1 MDGKCNQELLLKI
14 KLNRN
19 KLNVIGSIALFDKE
33 IKRFLKVYQQTIV
46 APAFTSLLFLLVIN
60 VAIEDRIN
68 YIFNYIDFLAP
79 GLIIMGVM
87 QNAFANTSSSLL
99 SSKVAGNI
107 VDLLMPPFNI
117 NEIILVYCLAA
128 SIRGMLVGL
137 LTYLLM
143 IPFVNFEFLNIYYLV
158 IFSLLGSVLLALI
171 GLLAGIWAE
180 KFDNMSAIT
189 NFIITPL
196 TFLSGTFYTID
207 RLKEPFYTISLYNP
221 FFYII
226 DGFRSGFIETETK
239 GFINGIVYLVALNA
253 ILYLI
258 CYFILKSG
266 WKLKS

>member
-1 MDGKCNQELLLKI
+1 MNL
-14 KLNRN
+14 
-19 KLNVIGSIALFDKE
+19 IGSITLFNKE
-33 IKRFLKVYQQTIV
+33 VKRFFKVYQQTIV

-68 YIFNYIDFLAP
+68 YKFNYIDFLAP
-79 GLIIMGVM
+79 GLIIMGMM
-87 QNAFANTSSSLL
+87 QNAFSNTSSSLL

-107 VDLLMPPFNI
+107 VDLLMPPFNV

-128 SIRGMLVGL
+128 IIRATLVGI
-137 LTYLLM
+137 LTFVLM
-143 IPFVNFEFLNIYYLV
+143 FPFVNFEFLNIYNLFL
-158 IFSLLGSVLLALI
+158 FSILGSLLLALV

-196 TFLSGTFYTID
+196 TFLSGTFYSID
-207 RLKEPFYTISLYNP
+207 KLKEPFYSISLYNP
-221 FFYII
+221 FYYII
-226 DGFRSGFIETETK
+226 DGFRSSFILAESNE
-239 GFINGIVYLVALNA
+239 INYGIFYLISLNA
-253 ILYLI
+253 IIYLV

>member
-1 MDGKCNQELLLKI
+1 MNFT
-14 KLNRN
+14 
-19 KLNVIGSIALFDKE
+19 GSLTLFDKE
-33 IKRFLKVYQQTIV
+33 IKRFFKVYQQTIV

-60 VAIEDRIN
+60 VAIEDRTT
-68 YIFNYIDFLAP
+68 YKFNYIDFLGP

-107 VDLLMPPFNI
+107 VDLLMPPFNVY
-117 NEIILVYCLAA
+117 EIILVYSLAA
-128 SIRGMLVGL
+128 VIRGLLVGI
-137 LTYLLM
+137 LTFFLM
-143 IPFVNFEFLNIYYLV
+143 FPFVNFELINIHSLV
-158 IFSLLGSVLLALI
+158 LFSILGAFLLALI

-196 TFLSGTFYTID
+196 TFLSGTFYSIE
-207 RLKEPFYTISLYNP
+207 RLQEPFYTISLYNP
-221 FFYII
+221 FYYII
-226 DGFRSGFIETETK
+226 DGFRSGFIVSDSDTT
-239 GFINGIVYLVALNA
+239 IRGIIYLTVLNF

-258 CYFILKSG
+258 CYLTLKSG

>member
-1 MDGKCNQELLLKI
+1 MSL
-14 KLNRN
+14 
-19 KLNVIGSIALFDKE
+19 IGSTTLFKKE
-33 IKRFLKVYQQTIV
+33 VKRFFKVYQQTIA

-68 YIFNYIDFLAP
+68 YKFNYIDFLAP
-79 GLIIMGVM
+79 GLIIMGMM

-128 SIRGMLVGL
+128 IIRAALVGV
-137 LTYLLM
+137 LTFILM
-143 IPFVNFEFLNIYYLV
+143 FPFVNFEFLNIYNLFL
-158 IFSLLGSVLLALI
+158 FSILGSLLLALV

-196 TFLSGTFYTID
+196 TFLSGTFYSID
-207 RLKEPFYTISLYNP
+207 RLKEPFYSISLYNP
-221 FFYII
+221 FYYII
-226 DGFRSGFIETETK
+226 DGFRSSFILSESNE
-239 GFINGIVYLVALNA
+239 INYGIFYLIALNA
-253 ILYLI
+253 IMYLV
-258 CYFILKSG
+258 CYLILKSG